1 MLTREIN
8 VIFMS
13 VIPQMKKKRTT
24 YQAIYGGDDSG
35 LKPLGR
41 KDNLMSQKK

>member
-1 MLTREIN
+1 MRNQCNIYVSYTSDE
-8 VIFMS
+8 
-13 VIPQMKKKRTT
+13 KKRTT

-41 KDNLMSQKK
+41 QDNLMSQKK